1 MTFTRTQVSTVLLDD
16 ILKAKS
22 VSVDVLLP
30 GGFVQTTDRSILY
43 SAAIEALVEQAKSE
57 GFDVRDGG
65 MEELSVVAVF
75 PRERCPDCDENEDNC
90 DCFQHVHV
98 AIDGHSY

>member
-43 SAAIEALVEQAKSE
+43 SAAIEALIEQAKSE

-75 PRERCPDCDENEDNC
+75 PRDEDSCPECGETEYHC
-90 DCFQHVHV
+90 ECHHV
-98 AIDGHSY
+98 AL